1 MHHHVVADI
10 LWILI
15 FECNEQKR
23 IRTILCRSHQEAHYN
38 CTYYKTAIFEE
49 KKIMSL
55 QFAAFL
61 SRMCCTTKTKVLLF
75 LNKVTDYFAIYLLIS
90 WPPQKQNKHCNIF
103 FYYINTRAKSQIVWF
118 FLLKKVDFS
127 QQASYHFHARHVL
140 TTTFRTTYTT

>member
-1 MHHHVVADI
+1 MNKKEYVLFYVD
-10 LWILI
+10 LI
-15 FECNEQKR
+15 KKH
-23 IRTILCRSHQEAHYN
+23 TIIVLNLQN
-38 CTYYKTAIFEE
+38 CYFWRKEG
-49 KKIMSL
+49 KKIMPL

-61 SRMCCTTKTKVLLF
+61 SIMCCTTKTKVLLF
-75 LNKVTDYFAIYLLIS
+75 LNKITDYFAIYLLIS